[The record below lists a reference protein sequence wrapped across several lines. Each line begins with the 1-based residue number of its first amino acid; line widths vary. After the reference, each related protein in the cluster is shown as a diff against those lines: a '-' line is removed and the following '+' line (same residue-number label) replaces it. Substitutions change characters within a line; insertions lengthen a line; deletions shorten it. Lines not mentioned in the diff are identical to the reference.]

1 MHHESRLILCCIGL
15 LEEGIDLIERLDD
28 EVYATTSVLSPRGSV
43 GAHLRH
49 CHDFYRNFLNGLESG
64 RIDYNCRQRDSLI
77 ETDRHYAIHEIRQL
91 IAELHEILPIFR
103 IAPILITT
111 EDSSNRDSWCGSS
124 VVREL
129 EFLRSHT
136 IHHYSLMAMLLRF
149 EGIEP
154 REEFGVAPSTLRYWQ
169 EEATCAQ

>member
-1 MHHESRLILCCIGL
+1 MSCISL
-15 LEEGIDLIERLDD
+15 LEEGLHLLERIDD
-28 EVYATTSVLSPRGSV
+28 ETYSRTGGLSPRGSI

-49 CHDFYRNFLNGLESG
+49 CLDFYKSFLSGLESG
-64 RIDYNCRQRDSLI
+64 RIDYNSRQRNSLI
-77 ETDRHYAIHEIRQL
+77 ETDRRYAIHQLHRL
-91 IAELHEILPIFR
+91 IADLHETLPIFR

-111 EDSSNRDSWCGSS
+111 EAGSSRDWCGSS

-136 IHHYSLMAMLLRF
+136 IHHYSLIAMLLRY

-154 REEFGVAPSTLRYWQ
+154 GDDFGVAPSTLRYWQ